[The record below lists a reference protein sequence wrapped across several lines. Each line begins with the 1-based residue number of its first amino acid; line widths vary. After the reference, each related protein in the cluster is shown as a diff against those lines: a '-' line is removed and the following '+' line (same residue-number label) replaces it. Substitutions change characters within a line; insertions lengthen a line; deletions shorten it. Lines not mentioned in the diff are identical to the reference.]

1 MPEYKPPS
9 FKHSKPGEREQVAP
23 SISPAFDPTTVYT
36 APDTSP
42 NISIL
47 NMGEWGVGKTR
58 LLGTARL
65 PILIYMFDPNG
76 AVVLHSTYP
85 ELIADKMIQ
94 VVPCWGDSFSN
105 VTGLG
110 KGLPPHKYIEWE
122 QLYDQHVN
130 SGYLSQFGT
139 VALDSFTSWMVSA
152 GAHWLYQKNQTR
164 KGTRIDQLAQGDYN
178 GLYNL
183 TRTLLNRTQA
193 CNCDF
198 IINAHLEI
206 EKNELTSEIR
216 YVLATYNRL
225 QSEVP
230 PMFTEKW
237 VMLDQATPN
246 GVSRYII
253 TQPTGLYRASTQL
266 GTGVWEAREEPNICK
281 MLEKINW
288 NTKPKP
294 KFWEK

>member
-1 MPEYKPPS
+1 MPEYKAPS
-9 FKHSKPGEREQVAP
+9 FKQLGGKPALQAP
-23 SISPAFDPTTVYT
+23 SIQPAFDPTTVYT

-76 AVVLHSTYP
+76 AAVLNTVYP
-85 ELIADKMIQ
+85 NAIMQNMIQ
-94 VVPCWGDSFSN
+94 VIPCWGDSFAN
-105 VTGLG
+105 VTGEG
-110 KGLPPHKYIEWE
+110 TGPPPHKYLEWE
-122 QLYDQHVN
+122 KLWQTHIE

-139 VALDSFTSWMVSA
+139 IAIDSYTTWMTSA
-152 GAHWLYQKNQTR
+152 AAYWLHLKNQTR
-164 KGTRIDQLAQGDYN
+164 KGVKTDMLAQGDYN

-183 TRTLLNRTQA
+183 TRSMIHRTQA

-198 IINAHLEI
+198 ILNAHLET
-206 EKNELTSEIR
+206 EKDELTGSIR
-216 YVLATYNRL
+216 HVLATYARL
-225 QSEVP
+225 RSEVP
-230 PMFTEKW
+230 PLFTEKW
-237 VMLDQATPN
+237 VMLDQATPK

-281 MLEKINW
+281 MLEKIGW
-288 NTKPKP
+288 DTKPKP